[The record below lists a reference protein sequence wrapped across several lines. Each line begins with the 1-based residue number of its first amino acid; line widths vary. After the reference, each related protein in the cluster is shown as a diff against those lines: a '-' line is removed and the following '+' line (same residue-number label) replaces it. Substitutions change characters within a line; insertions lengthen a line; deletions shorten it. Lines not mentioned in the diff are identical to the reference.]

1 MKRYALYYAPPPG
14 TWAETAARW
23 LGRDAVSGEARMQP
37 HLALAGLTASAR
49 RYGFHATLKAP
60 FRLAEG
66 SSEEDL
72 LAAVEVF
79 AAGIAPFSVEGLR
92 VAVLDGFLAL
102 VPSGDASALDTF
114 AAQVVVRF
122 ERFRAPLAAEDRAR
136 RRPEQLSERQRALL
150 DTYGYPWVMEEFRF
164 HMTLTDRLTPE
175 QSARLQP
182 LAEADFTPVLP
193 RPLVLGALSVF
204 AEDAEGL
211 FTEIHR
217 ARLG

>member
-14 TWAETAARW
+14 PWAETAARW

-37 HLALAGLTASAR
+37 HLALAGLTDGAR

-60 FRLAEG
+60 FRLSEG

-92 VAVLDGFLAL
+92 VAELDGFLAL
-102 VPSGDASALDTF
+102 VPSGDASAFDAF

-122 ERFRAPLAAEDRAR
+122 DRFRAPLSAEDRAR
-136 RRPEQLSERQRALL
+136 RRPERLSERQRALL

-164 HMTLTDRLTPE
+164 HMTLTDRLTPT
-175 QSARLQP
+175 QSERLLP
-182 LAEADFTPVLP
+182 LAEAEFAPVLP
-193 RPLVLGALSVF
+193 QPFVLGGLSVF
-204 AEDAEGL
+204 AEDAEGQ